1 MAQELDFGD
10 EKLTANQ
17 KDIVINKLRDILLHE
32 RQNAPKFKYE
42 NYTDVQTV
50 EFGKRFFKY
59 FKAHE
64 ELIQEFY
71 PPAND
76 AIFQL
81 SDKSF
86 INELKDYLV
95 GLETAKA
102 SDYKIND
109 HKCDKIFA
117 AAKLP
122 SAAAEYNFNQ
132 DYDNAI
138 TFFKIKQHPT
148 IQKLHKIVRGAIKDD
163 IKSPFSIV
171 NTRAWTTS
179 PKTAHVGVFKNHT
192 DHFCSGHLKIM
203 VYLNPM
209 NKDYGYIIFNENE
222 IIDQPAGTCILF
234 RNSMVEHR
242 GVPGKTYD
250 RVCIEITIQRT
261 FVNLEQCHDGHP
273 IGRHYASLNTALT
286 ENSEDK
292 TIIFRRN

>member
-10 EKLTANQ
+10 EKLTASQ

-42 NYTDVQTV
+42 NYTDVKTV

-86 INELKDYLV
+86 VNELKDYFV
-95 GLETAKA
+95 GLETVKA

-171 NTRAWTTS
+171 NTRAWTKPPQIRKVPYCYPTDRDFL
-179 PKTAHVGVFKNHT
+179 PPGHFKI
-192 DHFCSGHLKIM
+192 FI
-203 VYLNPM
+203 YLTPM
-209 NKDYGYIIFNENE
+209 NKDYGYFI
-222 IIDQPAGTCILF
+222 A
-234 RNSMVEHR
+234 
-242 GVPGKTYD
+242 
-250 RVCIEITIQRT
+250 
-261 FVNLEQCHDGHP
+261 
-273 IGRHYASLNTALT
+273 
-286 ENSEDK
+286 
-292 TIIFRRN
+292 